1 MKCTLSDIAEVTMG
15 QSPKSEF
22 YNTEGV
28 GIPFLQGNRTFGR
41 KYPVFDTYTTRIT
54 KMAKAGDVIMSVRA
68 PVGELNITPVDICLG
83 RGVCGIRMKNGNQD
97 FLFYLLKYYMPH
109 LLNKE
114 SGTVFGSVNKNDING
129 LEIEVPD
136 NEDDEVKISR
146 YLTMFDNKIE
156 LNVRINKNLEEQ
168 AQTLFYQLYNTL
180 EGSQISLS
188 EIVEVR
194 DGTHSSPR
202 AVEKGYP
209 LITSKNL
216 RSYTV
221 DKTNARIISQNDY
234 DKINERS
241 QVDTGDV
248 LISMIGTVGII
259 SYITDSSI
267 NYVVKNV
274 GIFKTSQNPLF
285 KLYILEYLKSNY
297 AAHHIEKSLAGS
309 TQKYISLGELR
320 KIPVRV
326 PPKEQLIRFNN
337 TISPLFSKLSMLHRE
352 NETLRN
358 IRDALLPKLISG
370 EIDISN
376 IKV

>member
-1 MKCTLSDIAEVTMG
+1 MV
-15 QSPKSEF
+15 
-22 YNTEGV
+22 
-28 GIPFLQGNRTFGR
+28 
-41 KYPVFDTYTTRIT
+41 
-54 KMAKAGDVIMSVRA
+54 
-68 PVGELNITPVDICLG
+68 
-83 RGVCGIRMKNGNQD
+83 
-97 FLFYLLKYYMPH
+97 
-109 LLNKE
+109 
-114 SGTVFGSVNKNDING
+114 
-129 LEIEVPD
+129 
-136 NEDDEVKISR
+136 
-146 YLTMFDNKIE
+146 
-156 LNVRINKNLEEQ
+156 NKNLEEQ

-358 IRDALLPKLISG
+358 IRDALLPKLMSG